1 MSADKPPSPHSDQS
15 FGNVTEVFGSLETL
29 TRGEQQALSAAED
42 HQERNNGM
50 LIFLTCGVFTMVGAG
65 LLALISLFAVKSLF
79 LPQMSQTDAL
89 GGYPGEY
96 QNLAFEDEL
105 EISATEFATVKN
117 KLHRFFS
124 LALNGKAQKPIK
136 LGEKEVN
143 AFLKYDSRLGGS
155 RNTTL
160 IKIKK
165 NRIQAFFSINLMDA
179 NFLSRESII
188 SRGNAS
194 FRAGMLDGQLQL
206 NLDSLHVNN
215 KNMFRWLHRIHNSSL
230 RQTVSNGLKRIA
242 KIPMGWIGKDV
253 KIRTGTKP
261 VKIYLTFSDDP
272 TGEMFESIS
281 YQGNSVMNSI
291 FGPLQKHTF
300 NRIFKVHSRLHDLA
314 LALNRVEVND
324 GHIILY
330 PRMGSTK

>member
-1 MSADKPPSPHSDQS
+1 MPADKLSSSHPDQS

-29 TRGEQQALSAAED
+29 TRGEQQALFAAED
-42 HQERNNGM
+42 HQERNNGT
-50 LIFLTCGVFTMVGAG
+50 LIFLTCGVFTMVVAA
-65 LLALISLFAVKSLF
+65 LLALISLFVVKSLF
-79 LPQMSQTDAL
+79 LPQMSQTEVSGA
-89 GGYPGEY
+89 YPAEH
-96 QNLAFEDEL
+96 QNLGLEDER
-105 EISATEFATVKN
+105 EILATEFATVKS

-124 LALNGKAQKPIK
+124 LALSGKAQKPIK
-136 LGEKEVN
+136 IGEQEVN
-143 AFLKYDSRLGGS
+143 AFLKYDSRLGGL
-155 RNTTL
+155 RNTAL

-165 NRIQAFFSINLMDA
+165 NRIHAFFNINPMNA

-194 FRAGMLDGQLQL
+194 FRIGMLDGQLQL
-206 NLDSLHVNN
+206 TLDSLHINN
-215 KNMFRWLHRIHNSSL
+215 KNMLRWLHRIHNSSL
-230 RQTVSNGLKRIA
+230 RQTASNGLKRIA

-261 VKIYLTFSDDP
+261 VKMYLTFSDDP

-291 FGPLQKHTF
+291 FGPLQKYTF

-314 LALNRVEVND
+314 LALSRVEVND
-324 GHIILY
+324 GHILLY
-330 PRMGSTK
+330 PQMSGAK

>member
-1 MSADKPPSPHSDQS
+1 MSADKPSSPHSDQS
-15 FGNVTEVFGSLETL
+15 FVNVTEVFGSLETL

-42 HQERNNGM
+42 HKERNNGT
-50 LIFLTCGVFTMVGAG
+50 LIFLTCGVFTMVGAA
-65 LLALISLFAVKSLF
+65 LLALISLFVVKSLF
-79 LPQMSQTDAL
+79 LPQVSQTEAL

-105 EISATEFATVKN
+105 EISATEFANVKS

-124 LALNGKAQKPIK
+124 LALSGKAQKPIK

-143 AFLKYDSRLGGS
+143 AILKYDSRLGGS

-160 IKIKK
+160 VKIKK
-165 NRIQAFFSINLMDA
+165 NRIQAFFNINLMDA

-215 KNMFRWLHRIHNSSL
+215 KNMLRWLHQIHNSSL
-230 RQTVSNGLKRIA
+230 RQTASNGLKRIA

-261 VKIYLTFSDDP
+261 VKIHLTFSDDP

-330 PRMGSTK
+330 PKMGSTK

>member
-1 MSADKPPSPHSDQS
+1 MSADQPPCPPFDQS

-42 HQERNNGM
+42 HQERNNGA
-50 LIFLTCGVFTMVGAG
+50 LIFLTCGVFTMVVAA
-65 LLALISLFAVKSLF
+65 LLALISLFVVKSLF
-79 LPQMSQTDAL
+79 LPQMSQTEAS
-89 GGYPGEY
+89 GGYPAEH
-96 QNLAFEDEL
+96 QNLVFEGERG
-105 EISATEFATVKN
+105 ISATEFATVKS
-117 KLHRFFS
+117 KLHTFFS

-143 AFLKYDSRLGGS
+143 AFLKYDSRLGGL
-155 RNTTL
+155 RNTAL

-165 NRIQAFFSINLMDA
+165 NRIQAFFDINPVNT
-179 NFLSRESII
+179 NFLSKESII

-194 FRAGMLDGQLQL
+194 FRVGMLDGQLQL
-206 NLDSLHVNN
+206 TLDSLHINK
-215 KNMFRWLHRIHNSSL
+215 KNMLRWLHRIHNSSL

-242 KIPMGWIGKDV
+242 KIPLSWIGKDV
-253 KIRTGTKP
+253 KIPTGIKP

-281 YQGNSVMNSI
+281 YQGNGVMNSI
-291 FGPLQKHTF
+291 FGPLQKYTF
-300 NRIFKVHSRLHDLA
+300 NRVFTVHSRLHDLA

-324 GHIILY
+324 GHILLH
-330 PRMGSTK
+330 PKMGSTK